1 MEKKSLKELMT
12 TIDYSIKQGG
22 LRNGIPIDKGI
33 VLTETKILKNRAL
46 YEKYCS
52 FFTAYPDLYL
62 DLIKPADSNFQLF
75 FYQRIFLRACLR
87 YRKIYVCAPR
97 AFSKTFISILAL
109 LLKCIFQPGEII
121 AHKIFELLE
130 SLKVNYA
137 TT

>member
-22 LRNGIPIDKGI
+22 LRNGIPIDKGV
-33 VLTETKILKNRAL
+33 VLTEAKILKNRVL